1 MKKPLINP
9 YVIKELTKKQKDKFE
24 YERPALYL
32 EIEEHNCRQE
42 EIIKEENKRVI
53 IIDLWLLYK

>member
-53 IIDLWLLYK
+53 IIDL

>member
-9 YVIKELTKKQKDKFE
+9 YIIKQIIKNQKDDFE

-32 EIEEHNCRQE
+32 EIEENNCRQE
-42 EIIKEENKRVI
+42 KVKKEENKRVI
-53 IIDLWLLYK
+53 IIDL